1 MKTKNILYIAGLLLG
16 QSVFSQTL
24 ENDTLA
30 MKFGNAVSG
39 EVLNQSVRTN
49 VANTLF
55 GRLKGLY
62 TMQGTSET
70 NVLDD
75 QANFNI
81 RGISTFGNAKPLIII
96 DGVQRDLENL
106 SLIEIEKVE
115 VLKDAVA
122 SAIYGVQGANG
133 AVVITTKRGKSGFHA
148 SANYS
153 MSFDTP
159 FRLPEFADAP
169 TYAKAMNEALTLDGL
184 TPRYTEQQIGY
195 FANGTYG
202 ELYPNVDW
210 QDMAYRNYGVTPAK
224 TKYFDVTL

>member
-1 MKTKNILYIAGLLLG
+1 M
-16 QSVFSQTL
+16 
-24 ENDTLA
+24 
-30 MKFGNAVSG
+30 
-39 EVLNQSVRTN
+39 
-49 VANTLF
+49 
-55 GRLKGLY
+55 
-62 TMQGTSET
+62 
-70 NVLDD
+70 
-75 QANFNI
+75 
-81 RGISTFGNAKPLIII
+81 III

-169 TYAKAMNEALTLDGL
+169 TYAKAMNEALALDGL
-184 TPRYTEQQIGY
+184 APRYTEKEIGY
-195 FANGTYG
+195 FANGTYA

-210 QDMAYRNYGVTPAK
+210 QDMAYRNYGVTHRANVEFEGGSKNLSSIRLLIMPTRLAFLTTQRCSRNITHSLIK
-224 TKYFDVTL
+224 LILI